1 MKIWKIPAVAA
12 DAITPGHFI
21 YIDVDTLQD
30 VTTLAATAVL
40 TGLGWTL
47 TFTFDGSTAQKLAN
61 GAKIADYM
69 MGKILPY
76 KTYPGN
82 RGNAAE
88 VVFTPWAGLDYA
100 GLIAELG
107 IPTADGLVSVVLS

>member
-1 MKIWKIPAVAA
+1 MKIWKIPAIAS

-30 VTTLAATAVL
+30 ATTLADTAVF

-61 GAKIADYM
+61 GALVADYM
-69 MGKILPY
+69 MTKILPY
-76 KTYPGN
+76 RTFPGS
-82 RGNAAE
+82 RGNKPE
-88 VVFTPWAGLDYA
+88 ETFKLWAGLDYA
-100 GLIAELG
+100 GIIAELG
-107 IPTADGLVSVVLS
+107 IPTSDGLVSVVLS